1 MVQKSLHLGFLL
13 AICLSIA
20 TIALVISNPAFAGD
34 VQTEG
39 KISVPQNAP
48 LAAVCTDPIIQ
59 RTLEEDF
66 RGGHRAIGTLV
77 GTPGTPV
84 TVTVLM
90 TEKLLKPGTV
100 LADLGP
106 ADPFTVAKLM
116 RQAGTEPPPIGDTG
130 DKPLDPYSDV
140 ARRQFFRPDDPM
152 QNFRNYQE
160 MRHAA
165 ERPEGPVFGK
175 NGNAKDEEIFDR
187 AIVAQAS
194 ATGTADQMTALM
206 VIHPGNDIRTAKELL
221 AEEIANSI
229 LH

>member
-1 MVQKSLHLGFLL
+1 MARKSFHLEVFLMAL
-13 AICLSIA
+13 AIA
-20 TIALVISNPAFAGD
+20 VFVSNGAWAGEPQID
-34 VQTEG
+34 G

-77 GTPGTPV
+77 GTPGNPV
-84 TVTVLM
+84 TVTVIM
-90 TEKLLKPGTV
+90 TEKLLKPGVV
-100 LADLGP
+100 LRDLGP
-106 ADPFTVAKLM
+106 ADPFVVAKLL

-130 DKPLDPYSDV
+130 DQPLDPYSESV
-140 ARRQFFRPDDPM
+140 RRQFFRPDDPM
-152 QNFRNYQE
+152 RNFRDYQD
-160 MRHAA
+160 MKHAA
-165 ERPEGPVFGK
+165 ERPEGPRFGA
-175 NGNAKDEEIFDR
+175 NGNAKDEEIFDH

-194 ATGTADQMTALM
+194 ATGTSDQMTALL
-206 VIHPGNDIRTAKELL
+206 VAHPGDDIRTAKELL